1 MPAFIAPQ
9 LVDDPASSIIQ
20 RGMWASQRPR
30 TQNRISTTWLTPQG
44 DVSWQYTLAQKESQI
59 GLRFLSIR
67 GSNN

>member
-30 TQNRISTTWLTPQG
+30 TQNRISTTRMILLGGFRRSGLLG
-44 DVSWQYTLAQKESQI
+44 DL
-59 GLRFLSIR
+59 G
-67 GSNN
+67 